1 MVQKKRG
8 GNRPDMIR
16 LKDLLELNEMTY
28 NDGADEKHQRRIDQP
43 VTLFNE
49 FELPRYVFP
58 ENSSKETLEELKY
71 LVRQKGNHKEIKEY
85 DKVRGSF
92 KKKHK
97 ELGLEFDKYEA
108 KDLLDQSA
116 KYIMELKY
124 KYNRPRP
131 YQIAEFYGLNVEK
144 FNLDSMNT
152 PSYPSGHATQG
163 YLLGMIYS
171 ERYPEHR
178 KEFMK
183 LGEDIAESRIKARA
197 HFPSDKKA
205 GIELAEKLFENRK

>member
-1 MVQKKRG
+1 
-8 GNRPDMIR
+8 MIR

-28 NDGADEKHQRRIDQP
+28 NDGASEKHQDKIDRP
-43 VTLFNE
+43 ITLFE
-49 FELPRYVFP
+49 DISISLQPFP
-58 ENSSKETLEELKY
+58 ENTSKKTLEEVKY
-71 LVRQKGNHKEIKEY
+71 LSEIEEDVDYVREN
-85 DKVRGSF
+85 DKVKESF
-92 KKKHK
+92 GKLHE
-97 ELGLEFDKYEA
+97 ELGLEYNEDEAGKYLKE
-108 KDLLDQSA
+108 SS

-124 KYNRPRP
+124 KFQRPRP
-131 YQIAEFYGLNVEK
+131 HQIADFYGIDLNGVD
-144 FNLDSMNT
+144 LDSMKT

-171 ERYPEHR
+171 ERYPEYR

-183 LGEDIAESRIKARA
+183 LGEDIAESRIVGKA